1 MAIAAHV
8 SLDLYFPMVSYIG
21 QHQYVFAPSL
31 PLMKSEMSS
40 FSSDS
45 QLPVLPQGQASI
57 VIVVFLVS
65 HL

>member
-8 SLDLYFPMVSYIG
+8 SLELHFPMVSYIG
-21 QHQYVFAPSL
+21 RHQNVLAPSL

-40 FSSDS
+40 FSSDG
-45 QLPVLPQGQASI
+45 QLPVLPQGQAS
-57 VIVVFLVS
+57 VAIVVFLVS